1 MPSEIEKADRVDRLR
16 SRLAPLLGLIV
27 LSANQWLFFSRD
39 WNDVSALQMILW
51 VVLILIVFAI
61 IMTGGIWF
69 TPKAVR
75 DIANDEATRNSQHYA
90 LKAGFAAAMLTTLMV
105 FIVSPFEPLSAQ
117 RAAHIIIS
125 VALGVTLVVF
135 GLAESRHLD

>member
-1 MPSEIEKADRVDRLR
+1 MTSEIEKADRADRWR
-16 SRLAPLLGLIV
+16 TRAAPLLGLIV

-39 WNDVSALQMILW
+39 WIEISVLQMALW
-51 VVLILIVFAI
+51 LVLILIVFAI

-69 TPKAVR
+69 SPKAVR

-90 LKAGFAAAMLTTLMV
+90 LKGGFAAAILTALMV

-125 VALGVTLVVF
+125 VALGVTLVVY
-135 GLAESRHLD
+135 GLAENRQLG